1 MPTKFIFVTGG
12 VVSSL
17 GKGLAAASIG
27 RLLESRGY
35 KVTLQ
40 KFDPYL
46 NVDPGTMSP
55 YQHGEVFVTDDGA
68 ETDLDLGHYERFT
81 SSRLTRDHNLT
92 TGRIYESIIQKERRG
107 DYLGKTVQVIPHVT
121 NEIKAAIKKVSV
133 DADVVIVEIGGTV
146 GDIESL
152 PFLEAI
158 RQLRQDVG
166 RENSLFV
173 HLTLVPYIGAAG
185 ELKTKPTQ
193 HSVKELRAIGIQ
205 PDILLCRTDRF
216 LSKDLKSKIALFCSV
231 DEDAVITAKDV
242 DSIYE
247 VPAVLGAEGLD
258 EIILKQLN
266 LPLRES
272 DLSQW
277 QQLIERI
284 KHPADEVQ
292 IAIVGKYVEFEE
304 SYKSLK
310 EALVHAGLVQN
321 LRTVIR
327 WIEAEGVDGDGWQ
340 EQLRAYDGI
349 LVPGGFGKRGIE
361 GMIRTIYFAR
371 TEKVPFFGICLGMQC
386 SVIEF
391 ARNVCGLTDADSSE
405 FNPATQ
411 HRVIYKLREL
421 RGIDDLG
428 GTMRLGAY
436 PCVLT
441 AGSNTQRAYGEMEIS
456 ERHRHRY
463 EFNREYEETL
473 IAHGLRIVGASPDG
487 NFVEVVEVEGHPW
500 FVGCQFHP
508 EFKSKPLTS
517 HPLFKAFIQASY
529 AHRQARQQPVGR

>member
-1 MPTKFIFVTGG
+1 M
-12 VVSSL
+12 
-17 GKGLAAASIG
+17 
-27 RLLESRGY
+27 
-35 KVTLQ
+35 
-40 KFDPYL
+40 
-46 NVDPGTMSP
+46 
-55 YQHGEVFVTDDGA
+55 
-68 ETDLDLGHYERFT
+68 
-81 SSRLTRDHNLT
+81 
-92 TGRIYESIIQKERRG
+92 
-107 DYLGKTVQVIPHVT
+107 
-121 NEIKAAIKKVSV
+121 
-133 DADVVIVEIGGTV
+133 
-146 GDIESL
+146 
-152 PFLEAI
+152 
-158 RQLRQDVG
+158 
-166 RENSLFV
+166 
-173 HLTLVPYIGAAG
+173 
-185 ELKTKPTQ
+185 
-193 HSVKELRAIGIQ
+193 
-205 PDILLCRTDRF
+205 
-216 LSKDLKSKIALFCSV
+216 
-231 DEDAVITAKDV
+231 
-242 DSIYE
+242 
-247 VPAVLGAEGLD
+247 
-258 EIILKQLN
+258 
-266 LPLRES
+266 
-272 DLSQW
+272 SQW

-327 WIEAEGVDGDGWQ
+327 WIEAEGVDGEGWQ

-391 ARNVCGLTDADSSE
+391 SRNVCGLADADSSE

-441 AGSNTQRAYGEMEIS
+441 AGSNTQKAYGEMEIS

-473 IAHGLRIVGASPDG
+473 IAHGLKIVGASPDG

-529 AHRQARQQPVGR
+529 AHRQARQGQPVAERVAREATQSQ